1 MVIWDAHKNKPER
14 EITCLSQVRGVRL
27 QPGRV
32 VVILRNW
39 IRIYGTERIPNLLA
53 KYPTADNP
61 YGICCECGPR
71 KIAFP
76 GRTRGQVQLVDFERD
91 DVSIIPAHSTAL
103 RALASSADG
112 ELLATASSAGT
123 IIRVWSTSKH
133 SRLVELRRGADNA
146 TIYSLGF
153 NPSGTMLASTSD
165 KGTLHV
171 FDVPRAP
178 SPLPLPPSAAQRSLA
193 DPGRAPSRLG
203 DDFEVASTVDEGP
216 ADDGGAGAGAAPKKW
231 GLLGKIPFM
240 PQYFRDIVSFASD
253 TFDTHE
259 DPQTA
264 GLRRSFAQEME
275 LAAQPKGIIGWPQ
288 DDCVVVVGCGCNARF
303 EKWAVAVGN
312 DGKRSLIRQGWVN
325 YLEKER

>member
-1 MVIWDAHKNKPER
+1 VVIWDAHKNKPER

-61 YGICCECGPR
+61 HGICCECGPR

-76 GRTRGQVQLVDFERD
+76 GRTRGQVQLVDFEKD

-103 RALASSADG
+103 RALASTVDG
-112 ELLATASSAGT
+112 ELLATASSSGT
-123 IIRVWSTSKH
+123 IIRVWSTTKNSK
-133 SRLVELRRGADNA
+133 LVELRRGADNA
-146 TIYSLGF
+146 TIFSLGF

-171 FDVPRAP
+171 FDVPHAP
-178 SPLPLPPSAAQRSLA
+178 GQSYQPQASQRQA
-193 DPGRAPSRLG
+193 VEPGRTESRLG
-203 DDFEVASTVDEGP
+203 DDFEVASTVD
-216 ADDGGAGAGAAPKKW
+216 DGHPDGRTGDAPKKW
-231 GLLGKIPFM
+231 GILGKIPFM

-259 DPQTA
+259 EAQTA
-264 GLRRSFAQEME
+264 NLRRSFAQEME
-275 LAAQPKGIIGWPQ
+275 LATQPKGIIGWPK
-288 DDCVVVVGCGCNARF
+288 DDTVVVVGCGCNARF
-303 EKWAVAVGN
+303 EKWAVAAGS